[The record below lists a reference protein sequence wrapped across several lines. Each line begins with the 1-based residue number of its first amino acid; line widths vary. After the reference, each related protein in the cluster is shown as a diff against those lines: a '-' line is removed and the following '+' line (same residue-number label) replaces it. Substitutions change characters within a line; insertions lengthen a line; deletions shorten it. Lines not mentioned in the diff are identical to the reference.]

1 MPRWIRWF
9 WNRFRQPV
17 GTPEESDAVTDPA
30 AATSRPPRR
39 RREGDPSNPGPG
51 SETYV
56 GMRSGDFSAEE
67 RDGAE
72 ERGRDR
78 TRAGRQDD
86 DETDR
91 HSSSHGGLD
100 TTGGEDR

>member
-1 MPRWIRWF
+1 MARWIRWF
-9 WNRFRQPV
+9 WDRFRQPV

-56 GMRSGDFSAEE
+56 GVRSGDFSAEQ

-72 ERGRDR
+72 ERVE
-78 TRAGRQDD
+78 QQD

-91 HSSSHGGLD
+91 HGSSHRGLD

>member
-9 WNRFRQPV
+9 RDRFRQPV
-17 GTPEESDAVTDPA
+17 STPEESDAVTDPA

-56 GMRSGDFSAEE
+56 GIRSGDFSAEE

-72 ERGRDR
+72 QRER
-78 TRAGRQDD
+78 TREQDD
-86 DETDR
+86 EADR
-91 HSSSHGGLD
+91 HGSSHGGLD